1 MSQMQFDEI
10 SALKVRVAELEE
22 KVEFLFRRLNLSYNN
37 SGGTGSADAMSDVA
51 DLVRQGDKIQAIK
64 LLREWTGMGLAEA
77 KDKVEDM
84 ERRLK

>member
-22 KVEFLFRRLNLSYNN
+22 KVEFLFHRLNLSFTQ
-37 SGGTGSADAMSDVA
+37 SDGTETADAMSDITA
-51 DLVRQGDKIQAIK
+51 LIRQGNKIQAIK
-64 LLREWTGMGLAEA
+64 LLRDRTGMGLKEA
-77 KDKVEDM
+77 KDAVEDM